1 MYYTKNISIDGRL
14 ATESIKR
21 LLQVLKHVLKAS
33 ENRKSLLEFKKKKKL
48 LQNKVYYFIPPL
60 ERTT

>member
-33 ENRKSLLEFKKKKKL
+33 ENRKSLLELKKKKTKTAA
-48 LQNKVYYFIPPL
+48 K
-60 ERTT
+60 